1 MKNTNIVIAAVF
13 CLLAFCSC
21 SKNKFEQ
28 SEIKDVNAGNVIE
41 IHPVESKETEEVP
54 AKWSGDYGVVFV
66 IFGYGYNDKDFVE
79 KAEKLLSEKYG
90 LLENGG
96 LVKCIKFPDDLRNR
110 ISSLRSM
117 AETVNL
123 KGIIAFGAPEGS
135 HYTFASIRDSRDN
148 LPDMNIF
155 SFFSQDDILGQEGTC
170 SFVLDQ
176 ESAGVMKMEVEG
188 QEMDK
193 DIFNLIVSSV
203 RYAAILP
210 GELPSDDEL
219 HSHVQAI
226 AGKRKVHRFVDGES
240 GIQSRNHFVMEA
252 AE

>member
-1 MKNTNIVIAAVF
+1 MENINKVFAAVI
-13 CLLAFCSC
+13 CLSVFCSC
-21 SKNKFEQ
+21 SKNKAGQ
-28 SEIKDVNAGNVIE
+28 SEVKDLGAGDVIE

-96 LVKCIKFPDDLRNR
+96 LVKCIRFPEDLHNR
-110 ISSLRSM
+110 ISNLRSM
-117 AETVNL
+117 AENVNL
-123 KGIIAFGAPEGS
+123 KGIVVLGAPEGS
-135 HYTFASIRDSRDN
+135 HYTFASIRDSHDN
-148 LPDMNIF
+148 SPDINIF
-155 SFFSQDDILGQEGTC
+155 SFFPQDDVLGQEGTC

-176 ESAGVMKMEVEG
+176 ESAGVMKMEEEG
-188 QEMDK
+188 QKMDK
-193 DIFNLIVSSV
+193 DIFSLLVSSV

-210 GELPSDDEL
+210 GELPSDSEL
-219 HSHVQAI
+219 HAHVQTI
-226 AGKRKVHRFVDGES
+226 AGKRKVHRYVDGES